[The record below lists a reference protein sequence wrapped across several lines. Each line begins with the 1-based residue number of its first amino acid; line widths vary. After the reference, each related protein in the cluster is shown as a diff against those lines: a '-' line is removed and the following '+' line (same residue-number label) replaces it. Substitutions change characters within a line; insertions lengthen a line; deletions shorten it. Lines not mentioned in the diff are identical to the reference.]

1 MSMSKHG
8 VAMHR
13 SKEFTPQ
20 GNKGVC
26 PEVTAFDVSSDGR
39 CGTLNAE
46 ITGALNEQQCMS
58 MGLRLQFS
66 GWSHRILCCLPHWKG
81 LGCF

>member
-8 VAMHR
+8 VAMHT
-13 SKEFTPQ
+13 SKELTPQ

-39 CGTLNAE
+39 
-46 ITGALNEQQCMS
+46 
-58 MGLRLQFS
+58 
-66 GWSHRILCCLPHWKG
+66 
-81 LGCF
+81 